1 MVVERK
7 QQGMLKQGEKILQ
20 YKSKE
25 VPYNGE
31 IDQDGKACGFG
42 KQTND
47 ELANEYLKCYGPKA
61 KLEKGIYFDDEL
73 VYFCHVEVDR
83 E

>member
-7 QQGMLKQGEKILQ
+7 QQGMLKQGEKNLQ

-25 VPYNGE
+25 IPYKGE